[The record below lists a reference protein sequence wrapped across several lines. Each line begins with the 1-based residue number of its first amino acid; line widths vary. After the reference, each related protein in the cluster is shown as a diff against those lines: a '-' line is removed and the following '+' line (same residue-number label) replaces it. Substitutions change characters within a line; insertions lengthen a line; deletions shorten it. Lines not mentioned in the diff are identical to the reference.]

1 VGLENIPDEELK
13 KRFISLWE
21 CIYVHECY
29 GGHDVVELI
38 ALANELERRGYEVT
52 EVSKPRIRRVK

>member
-1 VGLENIPDEELK
+1 MSLENIPDKELK
-13 KRFISLWE
+13 KRFIALWE
-21 CIYVHECY
+21 AIYVSECY

-52 EVSKPRIRRVK
+52 EVSRPRIRKIR